1 MADSSPARS
10 RLDEVAILTERNRTQ
25 RSAQLDTRLRRVRHD
40 AYFELPIA
48 RDEQRTRAYAD
59 PFPELSGRAPEITA
73 AEFSVEMLGGAIK
86 HHGCLIVRG
95 LFAPTQ
101 VAALL
106 DDVDRS
112 LAARDA
118 YHSGTAEET
127 TPWYMPFMPG
137 MPEAPLNTDRL
148 LAKMY
153 GGMLVADSPTALFD
167 VIDMLDGARVTK
179 VVEEYLG
186 EPLVLAVNKCVFRR
200 VAPGVD
206 ASWHQDG
213 SFLGQDARTVDVWVA
228 LSHCGPGT
236 DAPGLEIVPRRLEDV
251 LAIDENDM
259 FVMSTPTRELKVQ
272 HALNSAQVAEALN
285 GLEPQQPTF
294 APGDAILFDHLFLHT
309 TASRSEYTRERYA
322 LESWIFTR
330 SGFPT
335 RYVPLAL

>member
-1 MADSSPARS
+1 MDDSTPPGSL
-10 RLDEVAILTERNRTQ
+10 LDEVAILTERNRTQ
-25 RSAQLDTRLRRVRHD
+25 RSAHLDMRLRRVRHE
-40 AYFELPIA
+40 AYFELPMV

-73 AEFSVEMLGGAIK
+73 AEFSVEVLGGAIQ

-101 VAALL
+101 VAPLL
-106 DDVDRS
+106 EDVDRS

-118 YHSGTAEET
+118 FHSGRASEET

-137 MPEAPLNTDRL
+137 MPGAPLNTDRL
-148 LAKMY
+148 LVNKY
-153 GGMLVADSPTALFD
+153 GGMLVADSPTALFN
-167 VIDMLDGARVTK
+167 VIDMLDAARVKK

-186 EPLVLAVNKCVFRR
+186 EPLALAVNKCVFRR
-200 VAPGVD
+200 VAPDAG

-213 SFLGQDARTVDVWVA
+213 SFLGHDARTVDVWVA

-236 DAPGLEIVPRRLEDV
+236 HAPGLEIVPRRLEEV

-259 FVMSTPTRELKVQ
+259 KVQ
-272 HALNSAQVAEALN
+272 HALNSAQVAEALD

-294 APGDAILFDHLFLHT
+294 APGDAMLFDHLFLHT
-309 TASRSEYTRERYA
+309 TASRSEYTSERYA
-322 LESWIFTR
+322 LEAWIFTP

-335 RYVPLAL
+335 AYVPLAL